1 MRITGGT
8 LRSRRIAAPK
18 GHSTRPTTDRVREAL
33 FGILEASGRVRGSR
47 VLDAFAGTGALGLE
61 AISRGASAVTFIESA
76 KPALAVL
83 KKNVADLGVHAR
95 ILGKPAG
102 AVALALEEEFDL
114 VLCDPPW
121 AEIPRLMPVLEA
133 LAALVAPGGTFVLEH
148 ARRTVIPA
156 SLGRLVAADT
166 RTYGDTAL
174 TFFEG

>member
-1 MRITGGT
+1 
-8 LRSRRIAAPK
+8 
-18 GHSTRPTTDRVREAL
+18 VREAL
-33 FGILEASGRVRGSR
+33 FGILDASGRVRGSR

-83 KKNVADLGVHAR
+83 RKNVADLGVSAR

-102 AVALALEEEFDL
+102 AVALAMDEMFDL

-133 LAALVAPGGTFVLEH
+133 LAALVAPGGTLVLEH
-148 ARRTVIPA
+148 AAVKGAARSVIPA
-156 SLGRLVAADT
+156 SLARLAVADT
-166 RTYGDTAL
+166 RVYGDTAL